1 MEKAGRIRKKQPS
14 GITGST
20 LKLIAIITMLI
31 DHVAATLIYRTM
43 NHEMLVNGLVTVEEM
58 DAYISEHIII
68 YGAYMIMRVI
78 GRIAFPIFCFL
89 LVEGFLYTGN
99 KGKYAFR
106 LGIFA
111 LISEI
116 PFDLA
121 VRNTVCSF
129 EGQNVFF
136 TLLLGLL
143 AMMCLEQVP
152 KKYSE
157 NKKRYILICVLISAI
172 FMTLAF
178 LLKTDYAAGGVLTI
192 IVMYIFR
199 EDKVKRMALGVLA
212 LLSCGIMECFALV
225 NLFFINKYNGKRGS
239 SFKYIFYWFY
249 PVHLFMLAL
258 ICIALKI

>member
-1 MEKAGRIRKKQPS
+1 MIQKDQAG
-14 GITGST
+14 GMTGST
-20 LKLIAIITMLI
+20 LKLIAIITMLV

-43 NHEMLVNGLVTVEEM
+43 NHEMLINGIITIEQK
-58 DAYISEHIII
+58 DAYISEHIIM
-68 YGAYMIMRVI
+68 YGTYIIMRAI

-89 LVEGFLYTGN
+89 LVEGFLYTRN

-121 VRNTVCSF
+121 VRNTICSF

-143 AMMCLEQVP
+143 AMMCLEQVQ
-152 KKYSE
+152 KKYSGK
-157 NKKRYILICVLISAI
+157 KKRCIFLCILVSVI
-172 FMTLAF
+172 FMALAF
-178 LLKTDYAAGGVLTI
+178 LLKTDYAAGGVLVI

-199 EDKVKRMALGVLA
+199 EDKMKRMALGVLT
-212 LLSCGIMECFALV
+212 LLSCGVMECFAFV
-225 NLFFINKYNGKRGS
+225 NLFFIKKYNGKRGS
-239 SFKYIFYWFY
+239 SLKYVFYCFY
-249 PVHLFMLAL
+249 PVHLLILAL